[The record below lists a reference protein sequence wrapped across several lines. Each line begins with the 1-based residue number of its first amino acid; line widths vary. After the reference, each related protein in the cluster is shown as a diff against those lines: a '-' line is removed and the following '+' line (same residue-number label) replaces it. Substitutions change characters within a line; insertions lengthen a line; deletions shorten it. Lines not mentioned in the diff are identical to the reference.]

1 MSTTQQKIDA
11 LNVEKAEIAAKITDL
26 NVQKD
31 RYNTNANQ
39 ALIDSNF
46 YTSLI
51 PPIEEDISQLQVQ
64 DSILDE
70 IIAQIDNQN

>member
-11 LNVEKAEIAAKITDL
+11 LNTEKAEIAAKITEL

-46 YTSLI
+46 YISLI
-51 PPIEEDISQLQVQ
+51 SPIEEDISQLQIQ

-70 IIAQIDNQN
+70 IIAQLDPQN